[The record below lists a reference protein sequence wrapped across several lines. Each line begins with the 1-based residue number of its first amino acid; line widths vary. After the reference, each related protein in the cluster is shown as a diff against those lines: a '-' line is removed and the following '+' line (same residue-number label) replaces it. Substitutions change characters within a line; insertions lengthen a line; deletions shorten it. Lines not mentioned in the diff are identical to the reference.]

1 MPQLPLFAPDRSQKF
16 TAGRK
21 KERMVPV
28 VGVFE
33 SRESAQ
39 QGAAAL
45 GAAGIA
51 KKYLTILTPDSS
63 QRDPSMQSVPQTQGE
78 QPGMI
83 KAMGAVAGGAVG
95 MGLGEVLASLLVPGV
110 GPILA
115 IGVAGGALLGAI
127 GGGAVGGALENSAFS
142 GLPEEELYV
151 YQDALRRG
159 RTVVVAMAE
168 DQTQAQAARNALAG
182 AGAESIDRAREM
194 WWVGLRDVEKEH
206 YESTPG
212 RNFVADEPAYRRG
225 FEAGL
230 RSGQNR
236 PSPEAGE
243 QNQPPDAGSPVSQ
256 EQEAFRWGYERG
268 RAYAQETRS
277 RSKSA

>member
-1 MPQLPLFAPDRSQKF
+1 
-16 TAGRK
+16 
-21 KERMVPV
+21 MVPV
-28 VGVFE
+28 VGVFG

-39 QGAAAL
+39 QAAAAL
-45 GAAGIA
+45 GAANIA
-51 KKYLTILTPDSS
+51 KKYITILTPHSVDDVSKLDSNKDS
-63 QRDPSMQSVPQTQGE
+63 NVAPNLESVPQTQGE
-78 QPGMI
+78 QPGMV

-95 MGLGEVLASLLVPGV
+95 MGLGEALASLLVPGV

-127 GGGAVGGALENSAFS
+127 GGGTVGGALENSAFS

-159 RTVVVAMAE
+159 RTVIVAMAE
-168 DQTQAQAARNALAG
+168 DETQAQAAREALDL

-212 RNFVADEPAYRRG
+212 RDFQADEPAYRRG

-230 RSGQNR
+230 RSGQNL
-236 PSPEAGE
+236 PSLEPFDENQLPVAG
-243 QNQPPDAGSPVSQ
+243 PPISQ
-256 EQEAFRWGYERG
+256 QQEAYRWGFERG
-268 RAYAQETRS
+268 RAYAQGNQRK
-277 RSKSA
+277 SKSA

>member
-1 MPQLPLFAPDRSQKF
+1 MI
-16 TAGRK
+16 
-21 KERMVPV
+21 PV

-33 SRESAQ
+33 SRQSAQ
-39 QGAAAL
+39 QAAAAL

-51 KKYLTILTPDSS
+51 KKYLTILTPHSS
-63 QRDPSMQSVPQTQGE
+63 ERDPNLESVPQTQGE
-78 QPGMI
+78 QPGMV

-95 MGLGEVLASLLVPGV
+95 MGLGEALASLLVPGV
-110 GPILA
+110 GPVLA

-127 GGGAVGGALENSAFS
+127 GGGTVGGALENSAFS

-168 DQTQAQAARNALAG
+168 DQTQAQAAREALEL

-206 YESTPG
+206 YESAG
-212 RNFVADEPAYRRG
+212 GNFQADESAYRRG
-225 FEAGL
+225 FCVGL
-230 RSGQNR
+230 RSGRNFQT
-236 PSPEAGE
+236 PEPLDLE
-243 QNQPPDAGSPVSQ
+243 PDSGHPVSQ
-256 EQEAFRWGYERG
+256 AFRRGYERG
-268 RAYAQETRS
+268 CAYAKGAQGS
-277 RSKSA
+277 QGRSKSA

>member
-1 MPQLPLFAPDRSQKF
+1 MI
-16 TAGRK
+16 
-21 KERMVPV
+21 PV

-33 SRESAQ
+33 SRQSAQ
-39 QGAAAL
+39 QAAAAL

-63 QRDPSMQSVPQTQGE
+63 ERDPNMESVPQTQGE
-78 QPGMI
+78 QPGMV

-168 DQTQAQAARNALAG
+168 DQTQAQAAREALER

-206 YESTPG
+206 YESVG
-212 RNFVADEPAYRRG
+212 GNFQADESAYRRG
-225 FEAGL
+225 FWAGL
-230 RSGQNR
+230 RFGRNLQTPEPLDLDPDSGH
-236 PSPEAGE
+236 
-243 QNQPPDAGSPVSQ
+243 PVSQ
-256 EQEAFRWGYERG
+256 AFRRGYDRG
-268 RAYAQETRS
+268 RAYAQGAQGNQG

>member
-1 MPQLPLFAPDRSQKF
+1 MI
-16 TAGRK
+16 
-21 KERMVPV
+21 PV

-33 SRESAQ
+33 SRQSAQ
-39 QGAAAL
+39 QAAAAL

-51 KKYLTILTPDSS
+51 KKYLTILTPESAE
-63 QRDPSMQSVPQTQGE
+63 RDPNMESVPQTQGE
-78 QPGMI
+78 QPGMV

-95 MGLGEVLASLLVPGV
+95 MGWGDVLASLLVPGV

-127 GGGAVGGALENSAFS
+127 GGGTIGGALENSAFS

-168 DQTQAQAARNALAG
+168 DQTQAQAAREALEL

-206 YESTPG
+206 YESTSG
-212 RNFVADEPAYRRG
+212 RNFQVDEPAFRRG

-230 RSGQNR
+230 RS
-236 PSPEAGE
+236 
-243 QNQPPDAGSPVSQ
+243 
-256 EQEAFRWGYERG
+256 
-268 RAYAQETRS
+268 
-277 RSKSA
+277 